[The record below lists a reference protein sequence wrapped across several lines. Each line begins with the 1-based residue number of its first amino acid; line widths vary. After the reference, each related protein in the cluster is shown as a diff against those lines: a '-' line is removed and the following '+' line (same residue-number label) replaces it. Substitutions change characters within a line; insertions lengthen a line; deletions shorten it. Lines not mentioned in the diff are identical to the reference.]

1 MEHRNVIQKFARD
14 VKEILG
20 EALVKVLLYG
30 SYARGDNVEGSDID
44 IMILTTLDDEEIENI
59 ENKIYDLAFDYLMDY
74 GVDISTVIKNVEQ
87 FQYWLGTLPFSH

>member
-87 FQYWLGTLPFSH
+87 FQYWLGALPFSH